1 MNVTLRIYEWCY
13 TTYGGTLLFSGAG
26 PRHVRIARVWSGE
39 CGVESVPM
47 LQAII
52 YDRIQTMAKHK

>member
-1 MNVTLRIYEWCY
+1 MSGVIQRMEGHFCFQALDHDTFVLR
-13 TTYGGTLLFSGAG
+13 
-26 PRHVRIARVWSGE
+26 E